1 VITRRQAI
9 LTGLGLRLGL
19 RLGLPGVL
27 GLPAVASDTKE
38 FWNTKTPSDWT
49 AAEIQQLLTKSP
61 WAKEGSINDTAR
73 RGGLSSAP
81 AGAGDRRR
89 GRAAT
94 SVGGATAPIGLQMK
108 WGATIRWD
116 SALPVREALHRGVP
130 GESPP
135 DYILNVFGEVPGV
148 ESDSTFE
155 TLKDLTSLAHR
166 GDQIAPNRIESAPKS
181 GSSAAGTLFYFSR
194 LLALSLTD
202 EDATFS
208 TKLGPLEVKCKFTLK
223 DMRYRGNLE
232 L

>member
-1 VITRRQAI
+1 
-9 LTGLGLRLGL
+9 L

-116 SALPVREALHRGVP
+116 SALPVREALHMGVP
-130 GESPP
+130 GEISTRLHPQRLRRGPRCRIGFHLRDPQGSDEPGAQRGSDRSEQNRVGAEKRIVGGWNAVLLFPP
-135 DYILNVFGEVPGV
+135 SRT
-148 ESDSTFE
+148 ESDR
-155 TLKDLTSLAHR
+155 R
-166 GDQIAPNRIESAPKS
+166 GRHLQ
-181 GSSAAGTLFYFSR
+181 Y
-194 LLALSLTD
+194 
-202 EDATFS
+202 
-208 TKLGPLEVKCKFTLK
+208 
-223 DMRYRGNLE
+223 
-232 L
+232 